1 MKTDWPEM
9 MTSVTFS
16 VREFFT
22 FCRRTNF
29 TDHAIRVDLPQCFIL
44 TIAHFD
50 LVRHAE
56 PVHVIVRTPSGDLT
70 LTSFKVSSVVNNF

>member
-29 TDHAIRVDLPQCFIL
+29 TDHAIRVDLPESVCIL
-44 TIAHFD
+44 TIAF
-50 LVRHAE
+50 
-56 PVHVIVRTPSGDLT
+56 
-70 LTSFKVSSVVNNF
+70 